1 MAGVHLYAV
10 CWNEAEM
17 LGFFFRHYDAWVD
30 RYVIVDD
37 GSTDG
42 TLELLEAHPKV
53 EVRPFPRHDDSFV
66 HAHTHLNN
74 TIWHESRGVADW
86 VVLTD
91 IDEHYHHPR
100 QAVSDYLAEQRAAGV
115 TLIPALGFGMVHD
128 ELPPDHGRLVDVA
141 PTGRPR
147 APFNKLGVFDPDAI
161 SDTGIGH
168 GRHVASPRGDVRLPA
183 RDELMLCHFKHL
195 GFDRW
200 VARDDLLGTRRG
212 RRDVA
217 EGLGVHYFMTAEER
231 RDFWSGLR
239 AEAREVGGPSFV
251 PDEHAAEP
259 LWWAGLP
266 RVAAPATGQR

>member
-86 VVLTD
+86 VVLAD
-91 IDEHYHHPR
+91 IDEHHHHPP
-100 QAVSDYLAEQRAAGV
+100 G
-115 TLIPALGFGMVHD
+115 G
-128 ELPPDHGRLVDVA
+128 
-141 PTGRPR
+141 
-147 APFNKLGVFDPDAI
+147 
-161 SDTGIGH
+161 
-168 GRHVASPRGDVRLPA
+168 VRLPRRA
-183 RDELMLCHFKHL
+183 AC
-195 GFDRW
+195 
-200 VARDDLLGTRRG
+200 RG
-212 RRDVA
+212 RDADPGARVRD
-217 EGLGVHYFMTAEER
+217 
-231 RDFWSGLR
+231 
-239 AEAREVGGPSFV
+239 GP
-251 PDEHAAEP
+251 
-259 LWWAGLP
+259 
-266 RVAAPATGQR
+266 